1 MQPFGVEHL
10 PLRMRKEEGGRYVF
24 YLDTAAFNAALLQGI
39 RKMNTNDPQQPKAEP
54 LFSDERM
61 AQSISA
67 DGGDGWPIAHE
78 IRNFYEAKIVSGE
91 LMVVKKTF
99 PHLDYKEVGPTFIC
113 SECDENLCPYGI
125 GDHRNKFLFCPGCGS
140 KIIET

>member
-39 RKMNTNDPQQPKAEP
+39 RKMNTNDPQQPKADP
-54 LFSDERM
+54 MFDRYFAYSDGHIEKDE
-61 AQSISA
+61 A
-67 DGGDGWPIAHE
+67 GDWVKW
-78 IRNFYEAKIVSGE
+78 NDLQAKITSGE